1 MISVNIDTSEVD
13 KSLDLY
19 QQALQKAP
27 GVMATLTRRRVQ
39 RSTSR
44 ILQKL
49 TVEPESTPD
58 HPFIWSY
65 NPEKQARARRW
76 YFANVVRGNVGG
88 RYTRTH
94 KTAKAWR
101 VVVEI
106 DESGGTIS
114 AANNAAGVDYVEGDR
129 QVPSHYNTGWLTP
142 VEIDDILLNEAI
154 LLEDQLFQDWQ
165 TAADPF
171 AGVR

>member
-13 KSLDLY
+13 KSLSMY
-19 QQALQKAP
+19 QEAIQKAP
-27 GVMATLTRRRVQ
+27 GIMATLTRRRVQ

-65 NPEKQARARRW
+65 NPEAQARARRW
-76 YFANVVRGNVGG
+76 YFANIVRGNVGG
-88 RYTRTH
+88 RYSRSH

-101 VVVEI
+101 GVV
-106 DESGGTIS
+106 
-114 AANNAAGVDYVEGDR
+114 
-129 QVPSHYNTGWLTP
+129 
-142 VEIDDILLNEAI
+142 
-154 LLEDQLFQDWQ
+154 
-165 TAADPF
+165 
-171 AGVR
+171 